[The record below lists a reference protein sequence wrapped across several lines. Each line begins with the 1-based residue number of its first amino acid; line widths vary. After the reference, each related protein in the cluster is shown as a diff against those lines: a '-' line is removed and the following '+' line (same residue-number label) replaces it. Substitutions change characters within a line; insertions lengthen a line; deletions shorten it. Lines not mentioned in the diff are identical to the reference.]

1 MDGGDDNYEIKELLE
16 AVFEAER
23 NVLMAEQ
30 AFDDFFRD
38 RGRDGSRKLS
48 VLYHWASQIFWSF
61 MRKELFP
68 EIGIG

>member
-48 VLYHWASQIFWSF
+48 VLYH
-61 MRKELFP
+61 
-68 EIGIG
+68 